1 MGYSLYLY
9 RIYRPQKSEIKNH
22 EAFEVDSETK
32 KALIDLGLKDMMVK
46 IAGRRYIG
54 IDRDVDCG
62 GYHRRYMQQYYN
74 DYWNP
79 EVRNQSIRLGWDYI
93 LSKERLTEIM
103 EKYVHPHLQKFFKE
117 RIIDRHTDGKTIA
130 IRI

>member
-1 MGYSLYLY
+1 MSYSLYLF
-9 RIYRPQKSEIKNH
+9 RIYKPQKSEIRNH
-22 EAFEVDSETK
+22 DAFEVDSETRK
-32 KALIDLGLKDMMVK
+32 TLIDLGLSDMMVK

-54 IDRDVDCG
+54 IEKDPDCD

-79 EVRNQSIRLGWDYI
+79 DTRNQSIRLGWDYI
-93 LSKERLTEIM
+93 LTKDRLIDIM
-103 EKYVHPHLQKFFKE
+103 EKYVEPHLQKVFKE
-117 RIIDRHTDGKTIA
+117 SIIDRHTDGKTIA